1 MQMMIFVLNRI
12 ELLEGLLAELGHHG
26 IKGATVFNTTGMAH
40 VLTNDDEMSFLGSL
54 RNFLEPNREDNRTI
68 MMALDD
74 EQVLVARNVIVSIVG
89 DLTKPNT
96 GILFTVPIGYS
107 EGVMHADKKGSD

>member
-1 MQMMIFVLNRI
+1 
-12 ELLEGLLAELGHHG
+12 
-26 IKGATVFNTTGMAH
+26 
-40 VLTNDDEMSFLGSL
+40 
-54 RNFLEPNREDNRTI
+54 

-74 EQVLVARNVIVSIVG
+74 EQVSVARNVIVSIVG